1 MKKLFVTMI
10 ALAAAVTAFAQFPAG
25 LSVGAGYVSAKKTTK
40 VDNHS
45 DSRSFGGFY
54 VNADYN
60 IAIGDTGFGVAPGVY
75 VDLPIYK
82 DELAGVDVKW
92 KELNLGIPVMVN
104 YGFPVA
110 DIIKIIPF
118 AGPTVQFGI
127 SSKHIS
133 KRGNQKHTI
142 DAYDGGDESMKR
154 LQLFI
159 GGGVAV
165 DIAEIVRVSLGYDAG
180 LINRSNDS
188 EVKVKDSG
196 FHFGVA
202 YLF

>member
-1 MKKLFVTMI
+1 MKKLFLTMI

-40 VDNHS
+40 VDNRS

-82 DELAGVDVKW
+82 DEIAGADVKC

-104 YGFPVA
+104 YAFPVA

-127 SSKHIS
+127 SSKFIAEQ
-133 KRGNQKHTI
+133 GNQKQTI
-142 DAYDGGDESMKR
+142 DNYDGDDAQKR

-180 LINRSNDS
+180 LLNRNNDS
-188 EVKVKDSG
+188 DVKVKDSG
-196 FHFGVA
+196 FHIGVA

>member
-40 VDNHS
+40 ADNHS

-82 DELAGVDVKW
+82 DELVGIDTKW

-104 YGFPVA
+104 YAFPVA

-127 SSKHIS
+127 SSKVIQEQ
-133 KRGNQKHTI
+133 GNQKHTI
-142 DAYDGGDESMKR
+142 DAYDGDDAQKR

-180 LINRSNDS
+180 LLNRSNDS
-188 EVKVKDSG
+188 DIKAKDSG
-196 FHFGVA
+196 FHIGVA